1 MTYIELINRFWDD
14 DEYSSFSPTETRL
27 YFFLLH
33 LTNRSY
39 WKESIEYSDNKL
51 VAHIGVSIAV
61 IRTARNRLKEANLI
75 NFDIGGK
82 GFRVKT
88 RYQILT
94 PKFDAKSYPNQHSN
108 QDPSLDAYIKNKI
121 KTNKNN
127 YNKQN
132 DGFSKRAFITSE
144 SDFD

>member
-1 MTYIELINRFWDD
+1 M
-14 DEYSSFSPTETRL
+14 
-27 YFFLLH
+27 LH
-33 LTNRSY
+33 LANRSY
-39 WKESIEYSDNKL
+39 CKESIEYSDNKL

-75 NFDIGGK
+75 NFDMGGK

-94 PKFDAKSYPNQHSN
+94 PKYDAKSYPNQHSN
-108 QDPSLDAYIKNKI
+108 QDPNLDTYIKNKT
-121 KTNKNN
+121 KTKTNN

-132 DGFSKRAFITSE
+132 DGFSKRAFITSG